1 MAEGQG
7 RSSNQGVKLL
17 YIRDYLRKY
26 TDKEHPKSA
35 TDIKEFLA
43 SKGIKADRKTIYND
57 ILRLQ
62 MDFQEPIDYNP
73 QKWGYYIT
81 EPQFEPHELRLMVD
95 CVQAA
100 TFITDKEAQDISA
113 KIKGL
118 ANIYDRESLNRQVY
132 VKDRIHRVKDSVVR
146 NADKIHQAITKE
158 LQISFRYF
166 RYIADRTERKEY
178 YKSQG
183 SDRFIVS
190 PRRMVWENGEYYLD
204 VYRKENLFPFHFDV
218 ERLEDIQILETACDK
233 REPPLPGD
241 GSIPDDIYDGMFG
254 KTHVVTIRFRQNA
267 AWSVF
272 DVFGSDII
280 TIPLDPNHFTISIR
294 ARCGQELY
302 MQIASFGCYA
312 KILAPQDAVDGF
324 KRFMQEQIQLYEDD
338 TEPFSV
344 WSQKELDDYFIDY

>member
-100 TFITDKEAQDISA
+100 TFITEKEAQDISS

-118 ANIYDRESLNRQVY
+118 ANVYDRESLNRQVY
-132 VKDRIHRVKDSVVR
+132 VKDRIHRVKGSVVR
-146 NADKIHQAITKE
+146 NADKIHQAIAKE
-158 LQISFRYF
+158 QQLSFRYF
-166 RYIADRTERKEY
+166 RYIAERVERKEY
-178 YKSQG
+178 YTSQG
-183 SDRFIVS
+183 SEYFVVS
-190 PRRMVWENGEYYLD
+190 PRRMVWENGRYYLD
-204 VYRKENLFPFHFDV
+204 VYRKEGLFPFHFDV
-218 ERLEDIQILETACDK
+218 ECMDDIQILDTACDK
-233 REPPLPGD
+233 REPPLPEH
-241 GSIPDDIYDGMFG
+241 SEVPSEIYDGLFG
-254 KTHVVTIRFRQNA
+254 KKHVVTIRFRKNA
-267 AWSVF
+267 AWDVF
-272 DVFGSDII
+272 EVFGSDVI
-280 TIPLDPNHFTISIR
+280 TIPIDQNHFTISIK
-294 ARCGQELY
+294 ARCGQDLY
-302 MQIASFGCYA
+302 MQIAAFGCYA

-324 KRFMQEQIQLYEDD
+324 KRFMQEQMQLYEDD

-344 WSQKELDDYFIDY
+344 WSQKELDDYFIDC

>member
-17 YIRDYLRKY
+17 YIRDYLRRY

-35 TDIKEFLA
+35 SKIAEYLA

-62 MDFQEPIDYNP
+62 IDFQEPIDYNP

-81 EPQFEPHELRLMVD
+81 KPQFEPHELRLMVD

-100 TFITDKEAQDISA
+100 TFITDKEAQDISS

-166 RYIADRTERKEY
+166 RYIADRTERKKY
-178 YKSQG
+178 YTSHG
-183 SDRFIVS
+183 SEIFVVN
-190 PRRMVWENGEYYLD
+190 PRRMVWENGRYYLD
-204 VYRKENLFPFHFDV
+204 VYRKEGLFPFHFDV
-218 ERLEDIQILETACDK
+218 ECMSDINILTTACDK
-233 REPPLPGD
+233 QEPPLPD
-241 GSIPDDIYDGMFG
+241 HSPVQDNVYDGIFG
-254 KTHVVTIRFRQNA
+254 KNHVVTIRFRKNA
-267 AWSVF
+267 AWDVF
-272 DVFGSDII
+272 EVFGSDVI
-280 TIPLDPNHFTISIR
+280 TIPLDENHFTISIKE
-294 ARCGQELY
+294 RCGPKLY
-302 MQIASFGCYA
+302 MQIAAFGCYA
-312 KILAPQDAVDGF
+312 KILAPQTAVDGF
-324 KRFMQEQIQLYEDD
+324 KKFIQEQLRLYEDD
-338 TEPFSV
+338 TEPLSV
-344 WSQKELDDYFIDY
+344 WSQKELDDYFTKL

>member
-73 QKWGYYIT
+73 QKRGYYIT

-100 TFITDKEAQDISA
+100 TFITDKEAQDISS

-190 PRRMVWENGEYYLD
+190 PRRMVWENGRYYLD

-218 ERLEDIQILETACDK
+218 ESMDDIQILDTACDK
-233 REPPLPGD
+233 YEPPLPEQSPVQD
-241 GSIPDDIYDGMFG
+241 AVYDGMFG
-254 KTHVVTIRFRQNA
+254 KKHVVTIRFRKNA
-267 AWSVF
+267 AWDVF
-272 DVFGSDII
+272 EVFGSDVI
-280 TIPLDPNHFTISIR
+280 TIPIDENHFTISIR

-302 MQIASFGCYA
+302 MQIAAFGCYA
-312 KILAPQDAVDGF
+312 KILAPQSAVDGF
-324 KRFMQEQIQLYEDD
+324 KSFMQEQMRLYEDD

-344 WSQKELDDYFIDY
+344 WSQKELDAYGMD